1 MEYDFE
7 YEVVNHVA
15 RITLDRPRVLNA
27 LTLRIYRQLVD
38 LFQGLTR
45 VEDVKA
51 VVITGRGKE
60 FCSGGDV
67 KEIIGP
73 LIGRDVRDH
82 LEFTR
87 MTGALVVAIRL
98 FDKPVIAAINGLAAG
113 AGAVIA
119 LAADMRIASPTARF
133 AFLFTKVG
141 LTGADMGAAY
151 LLPRIVGMGRASEML
166 LLGNTINATTAE
178 RYGLINRLVQEDQ
191 LLETSTRLA
200 ERLANGPSL
209 AISMTKRMINNEMNM
224 DLASAIE
231 AEAQAQALL
240 MMGEDHRRFYAAFKK
255 KEKPRFTGR

>member
-1 MEYDFE
+1 MEHDLA
-7 YEVVNHVA
+7 YEVVKHVA
-15 RITLDRPRVLNA
+15 RITLDRPQVLNA

-38 LFQGLTR
+38 LFEDLTR
-45 VEDVKA
+45 ADDVKA

-87 MTGALVVAIRL
+87 MTGALVAAIRRL
-98 FDKPVIAAINGLAAG
+98 DKPVIAAINGLAAG

-119 LAADMRIASPTARF
+119 LAADLRIACPKTRF

-151 LLPRIVGMGRASEML
+151 LLPRIVGLGRASEML
-166 LLGNTINATTAE
+166 LFGSTIDAVTAE
-178 RYGLINRLVQEDQ
+178 RYGLVNRLVEENE
-191 LLETSTRLA
+191 LLDSAIQWA
-200 ERLANGPSL
+200 ERLANGPTL
-209 AISMTKRMINNEMNM
+209 ALSMTKRMINNEMNM

-240 MMGEDHRRFYAAFKK
+240 MMGEDHRRFFEAFKK
-255 KEKPRFTGR
+255 KKKPNFTGR

>member
-1 MEYDFE
+1 MEHDFA
-7 YEVVNHVA
+7 YEVVKHVA
-15 RITLDRPRVLNA
+15 RITLDRPQVLNA

-38 LFQGLTR
+38 LFEDLTR
-45 VEDVKA
+45 ADDVKA

-87 MTGALVVAIRL
+87 MTGALVAAIRRL
-98 FDKPVIAAINGLAAG
+98 DKPVIAAINGLAAG

-119 LAADMRIASPTARF
+119 LAADLRIACPKTRF

-151 LLPRIVGMGRASEML
+151 LLPRIVGLGRASEML
-166 LLGNTINATTAE
+166 LFGSTIDAVTAE
-178 RYGLINRLVQEDQ
+178 RYGLVNRLVEENE
-191 LLETSTRLA
+191 LLDSAIQWA
-200 ERLANGPSL
+200 ERLANGPTL
-209 AISMTKRMINNEMNM
+209 ALSMTKRMINNEMNM

-240 MMGEDHRRFYAAFKK
+240 MMGEDHRRFFEAFKK
-255 KEKPRFTGR
+255 KKKPNFTGR

>member
-1 MEYDFE
+1 MEHDFA
-7 YEVVNHVA
+7 YAVVKHVA
-15 RITLDRPRVLNA
+15 RITLDRPQVLNA

-38 LFQGLTR
+38 LFEDLTR
-45 VEDVKA
+45 ADDVKA

-82 LEFTR
+82 MEFTR
-87 MTGALVVAIRL
+87 MTGALVAAIRRL
-98 FDKPVIAAINGLAAG
+98 DKPVIAAINGLAAG

-119 LAADMRIASPTARF
+119 LAADLRIACPKTRF

-151 LLPRIVGMGRASEML
+151 LLPRIVGLGRASEML
-166 LLGNTINATTAE
+166 LFGSTIDAVTAE
-178 RYGLINRLVQEDQ
+178 RYGLVNRLVEENE
-191 LLETSTRLA
+191 LLDSAIQWA
-200 ERLANGPSL
+200 ERLANGPTL
-209 AISMTKRMINNEMNM
+209 ALSMTKRMINNEMNM

-240 MMGEDHRRFYAAFKK
+240 MMGEDHRRFFEAFKK
-255 KEKPRFTGR
+255 KKKPNFTGR